1 MKYYVLQGI
10 RRLVQ
15 LAVLAGLVAVIYTNL
30 YAHYRAA
37 RALEDLTGFQGQVLM
52 AIDRTCERL
61 DDPQLWLDSTTGTLW
76 SMKIRGVE
84 FTDPLAAAEAMA
96 ASRSLYVPLFFSV
109 LIPVLGTLLL
119 GRVFCSWICPGTLL
133 FEIGHQVRRL
143 LRLAEIPPASVKF
156 SFKNKYI
163 FLGVGLVC
171 AAVTGLPLFANIYP
185 PAVISRILHAWIFGT
200 ALTAMLIVLGLMLV
214 FEVFVSPRWWCRT
227 MCPGGALYGLI
238 GAARLLRVKVKPSCT
253 SCGQCEPVCPMG
265 LNPETQSTGIECDN
279 CGVCLR
285 HCPQKSLALGLQ
297 LPGLRG
303 NKKVKG
309 TV

>member
-1 MKYYVLQGI
+1 MKYYILQGI

-119 GRVFCSWICPGTLL
+119 GRVFCRWICPGYLL
-133 FEIGHQVRRL
+133 FEIGHPLRRL

-156 SFKNKYI
+156 FFKNKYI

-200 ALTAMLIVLGLMLV
+200 ALTAMLIVLVLMLV

-227 MCPGGALYGLI
+227 MCPGGALSGLI

-253 SCGQCEPVCPMG
+253 SCGKCEPVCPMD

-285 HCPQKSLALGLQ
+285 HCPQKSLRWGLQ